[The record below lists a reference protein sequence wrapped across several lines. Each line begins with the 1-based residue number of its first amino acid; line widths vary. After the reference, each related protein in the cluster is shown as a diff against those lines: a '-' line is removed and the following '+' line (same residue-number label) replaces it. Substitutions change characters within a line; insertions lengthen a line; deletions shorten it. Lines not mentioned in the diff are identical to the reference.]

1 MEIVGEVTVRKL
13 LFLFIIYATFIS
25 LGLPDS
31 ILGVTWPIMV
41 GDFHV
46 ALSMAGI
53 ISMTIAICTVI
64 SSLQTMRITKKFGTG
79 KLVLGSVMLTAIG
92 LFGFAFTQNFY
103 FLIVA
108 AVPLGLGA
116 GAIDTSLNDYVAVH
130 FKAHHMNWLHAFWG
144 VGATLGPVIMGVVL
158 SNQFSWRNGYM
169 IIGGIQVVLVLILFF
184 TLPLW
189 KMNENKMADTSD
201 EATSS
206 FKTVVKQSGVL
217 FSLVSFLFYVGLEGT
232 IFLWGSSYLIEE
244 KTLSIATASFIISAF
259 FVSLTVGRI
268 LSGFISFW
276 LSNQKLLLISE
287 ILLIFGI
294 LTVAFGRGSVLYGG
308 FILLGLGCAA
318 IFPTMM
324 HETPRRF
331 GVKDSST
338 IMGLQVACG
347 YVGIIILPPLVGFL
361 LQGFTMNLFPIF
373 LIVFTVVL
381 LGATLAIEK
390 RRVVDSL

>member
-1 MEIVGEVTVRKL
+1 MRKL

>member
-31 ILGVTWPIMV
+31 ILGVTWPVMV

-189 KMNENKMADTSD
+189 KMNENKIADTSD